1 MLESSKRLMMAK
13 ATARHI
19 LVKTEKLCNK
29 IKKELKA
36 KEITFEKAAKQFSK
50 CPSGKKGGDLGKFYD
65 GEMVAA
71 FDKIV
76 FKEKLHVV
84 HGPVKTQFGFHLIE
98 ITSREK

>member
-1 MLESSKRLMMAK
+1 MAK

-29 IKKELKA
+29 IKREINK

-50 CPSGKKGGDLGKFYD
+50 CPSAKKGGDLGQFYD
-65 GEMVAA
+65 GQMVAA
-71 FDKIV
+71 FDKVV
-76 FKEKLHVV
+76 FNEKLHMV

-98 ITSREK
+98 ITSRTEKNI